1 MREKYWELREN
12 PPTLDIKKGAYEVEF
27 KTVSVMCDNVNY
39 LTFKRDK
46 ALNEDFR
53 MSGNGFALSNWQFK
67 YTDSDIKWA
76 ADNEDWYEVIRMI
89 NTGTAAI
96 VKSR

>member
-46 ALNEDFR
+46 ALKED
-53 MSGNGFALSNWQFK
+53 L
-67 YTDSDIKWA
+67 
-76 ADNEDWYEVIRMI
+76 E
-89 NTGTAAI
+89 
-96 VKSR
+96 